1 MKEQEKKKASAA
13 HMKATQ
19 KWEKDNYFRTSVRF
33 KKSDE
38 TRIRNAAGNSLN
50 GFIVSAVLE
59 KLNRIETETK

>member
-38 TRIRNAAGNSLN
+38 TRIRTAAGNSLN
-50 GFIVSAVLE
+50 GFIVAAVME
-59 KLNRIETETK
+59 KVKQYETETK